1 MYRPS
6 KYDIHNESMNKFVK
20 IFNDCPLFPDIIMFP
35 KKEEDFK
42 CDGYFVNTTTQKK
55 IGYDWEL
62 RDRYFSNGVFA
73 FKTLGQ
79 YERKII
85 KPDIEITLQADSTQT
100 AVAVA
105 WHEDYRNENLLN
117 RSLLTDTNKKQFGNT
132 RETSKFWIIR
142 YENVATLKV
151 ILHTAFELG
160 YRSYDK
166 TNPNQ

>member
-6 KYDIHNESMNKFVK
+6 KYNIHNESMDKFVK
-20 IFNDCPLFPDIIMFP
+20 VFNACPLFPNIVMIP
-35 KKEEDFK
+35 KEKEDFQ
-42 CDGYFVNTTTQKK
+42 CDGYFLNTITGQS

-62 RDRYFSNGVFA
+62 RDKYFANGVFR

-105 WHEDYRNENLLN
+105 WHEDYRNENILN
-117 RSLLTDTNKKQFGNT
+117 RSLSTDTNKKQFGNT

-142 YENVATLKV
+142 YEDVERLKM
-151 ILHTAFELG
+151 ILHKAFELD
-160 YRSYDK
+160 YRSYDT
-166 TNPNQ
+166 TNPSQ